1 MMFILFLII
10 LALALL
16 VKTISPYVA
25 FSPSNM
31 YNQPIPDW
39 LKGIDPGLSGR
50 FYA

>member
-1 MMFILFLII
+1 MMFILFLIL

-25 FSPSNM
+25 FSPATL
-31 YNQPIPDW
+31 YDRTAPDW
-39 LKGIDPGLSGR
+39 LSGIDPGLSGR